1 MSIGDI
7 LDEHGFDEVP
17 QLLCKKESPVI
28 GPVFGSGNGESA
40 LNWCKRKDEC
50 SSVIHDKCATIE
62 KYELCGGLEFEET
75 GGTAECNTAA
85 RKKCECL

>member
-7 LDEHGFDEVP
+7 FEGFFDEVP
-17 QLLCKKESPVI
+17 QLLCKKDGI
-28 GPVFGSGNGESA
+28 GRVFGQGDAQSA
-40 LNWCKRKDEC
+40 LYACKDNDEC
-50 SSVIHDKCATIE
+50 SSVVHDKCATDE
-62 KYELCGGLEFEET
+62 KYELCSGLEFEET

>member
-1 MSIGDI
+1 MSIGDV

-17 QLLCKKESPVI
+17 QLLCKKEGI
-28 GPVFGSGNGESA
+28 GRVFGPGDGESA
-40 LNWCKRKDEC
+40 LYFCKQRDEC
-50 SSVIHDKCATIE
+50 SSIIHDKCATDE
-62 KYELCGGLEFEET
+62 KYELCSGLEFEET